1 VATALP
7 VALPSEFS
15 VAEAANA
22 FGMNTTNKKGAYLND
37 ALQLHGP
44 LLRPLPLMMAKAAEQ
59 LAEEEPE
66 QLSGRERVAAR
77 LRKATGIVATAEA
90 QQCTADEQ
98 WWQLSI
104 VGWLADSL
112 AGEVDAG
119 RLGEAVAVAAL
130 RRAAALKAPAGAST
144 ALRRHKNTARIAAS
158 LLLYA
163 LSLSGGGG
171 DGSEAGS
178 SSGGEA
184 DSSQAGGS
192 SSVPLTYNT
201 MDKAV
206 AVCGGSRWQ
215 VLEHSKPE
223 GALRW
228 VFTQLGVVP
237 PGKSAGGKVGGP
249 AAAKAAKK
257 NREAGGGG
265 RGARPRPSSR
275 ARTAAAAAAR
285 RPRRPRRQRSRSS
298 GRMLSDQQDS
308 MEVVGGGMPQ
318 SSDGWRGACLS
329 QDKRGCIFSAFIPYT
344 CTAVVFHQLLAYALC

>member
-1 VATALP
+1 MLELGAPSPELASLRQAAGLPDVTTGTERLTSEQQRSDWASLKHSLREAACRELARLVQDGELELAKACLLARCMAQLPLPPGYNSFTGDGRSHLTERVLVATALP

-66 QLSGRERVAAR
+66 QLSGRERVAAQ

-112 AGEVDAG
+112 AGELVG
-119 RLGEAVAVAAL
+119 C
-130 RRAAALKAPAGAST
+130 
-144 ALRRHKNTARIAAS
+144 
-158 LLLYA
+158 
-163 LSLSGGGG
+163 G

-265 RGARPRPSSR
+265 KGGKAKAKQPRK
-275 ARTAAAAAAR
+275 
-285 RPRRPRRQRSRSS
+285 
-298 GRMLSDQQDS
+298 D
-308 MEVVGGGMPQ
+308 GGG
-318 SSDGWRGACLS
+318 GGGKAA
-329 QDKRGCIFSAFIPYT
+329 KKAKK
-344 CTAVVFHQLLAYALC
+344 AAE